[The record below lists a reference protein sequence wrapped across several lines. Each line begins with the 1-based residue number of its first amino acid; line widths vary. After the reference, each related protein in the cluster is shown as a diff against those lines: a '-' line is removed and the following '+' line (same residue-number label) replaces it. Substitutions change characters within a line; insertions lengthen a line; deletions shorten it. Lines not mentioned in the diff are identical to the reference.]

1 MCVGP
6 GAWCHQG
13 QTRWQMEMWQ
23 AKGSGALLLVDAHGD
38 DARDAL
44 LFVSVGDPSFL
55 FLDFALLT
63 KRDGFGGRSSLH
75 FHAGAGGERAISISE
90 GFCLPLSR

>member
-44 LFVSVGDPSFL
+44 LFLSVFFGFCSSDQ
-55 FLDFALLT
+55 
-63 KRDGFGGRSSLH
+63 KRFGGRSSLH